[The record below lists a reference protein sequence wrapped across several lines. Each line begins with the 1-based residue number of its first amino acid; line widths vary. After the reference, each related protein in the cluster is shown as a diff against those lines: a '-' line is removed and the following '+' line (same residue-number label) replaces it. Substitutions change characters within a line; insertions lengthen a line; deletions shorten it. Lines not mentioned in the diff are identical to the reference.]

1 MWWPSPSLLL
11 LCLSPALAVTARL
24 GQGLWQ
30 GAAVCQPKLL
40 PRVPSE
46 LLALCRG
53 LEEEE

>member
-11 LCLSPALAVTARL
+11 LCLPSALAVTAPL

-30 GAAVCQPKLL
+30 GAAVCQPELL

-46 LLALCRG
+46 LLAFCRG